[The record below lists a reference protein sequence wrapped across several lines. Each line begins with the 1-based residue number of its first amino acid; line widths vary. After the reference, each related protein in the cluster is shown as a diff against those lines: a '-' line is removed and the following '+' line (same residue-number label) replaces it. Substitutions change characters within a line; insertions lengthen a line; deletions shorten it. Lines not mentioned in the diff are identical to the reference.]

1 VAAVHEASMFNQR
14 SHEVESGSA
23 GLAGKEGARGA
34 VIVAE
39 GRRAMGRM
47 RVVGGRL
54 LARLVGK
61 C

>member
-1 VAAVHEASMFNQR
+1 MFNQR
-14 SHEVESGSA
+14 SHEVESGLA

-39 GRRAMGRM
+39 GRRAMGRK